1 MGLRAKAKALVDPIK
16 ARIVEMLSGGGEG
29 WSARTLR
36 LIQRF
41 RKSVHQAR

>member
-1 MGLRAKAKALVDPIK
+1 MVDPIK
-16 ARIVEMLSGGGEG
+16 ARIKGILAGDGEG

>member
-1 MGLRAKAKALVDPIK
+1 
-16 ARIVEMLSGGGEG
+16 MLSGDGEG

>member
-1 MGLRAKAKALVDPIK
+1 MVRAKATELVGPVK
-16 ARIVEMLSGGGEG
+16 QRIREILTGHGEG

-41 RKSVHQAR
+41 RKSVREAR

>member
-1 MGLRAKAKALVDPIK
+1 
-16 ARIVEMLSGGGEG
+16 MLSGSGES

-41 RKSVHQAR
+41 RKSVREAR